1 MDQGRVLEA
10 ERLSRAMATTRASI
24 TGTVE
29 ELRENVNRAV
39 DWREQVKTHPRA
51 ALGAA
56 ATGGVLLGRWL
67 GAKIAVRASRAGA
80 PPGARAGE
88 RAPGTLLKGP
98 WVRAGSRVSDLVNRV
113 IDELGDTVEKAAI
126 PPLIARVQGF
136 LQPSPKA
143 GDASPGPR
151 ADTGGRRE
159 ESGVYPG
166 GPADRQSYPPHA
178 GPPHV

>member
-1 MDQGRVLEA
+1 M
-10 ERLSRAMATTRASI
+10 
-24 TGTVE
+24 
-29 ELRENVNRAV
+29 NRAV

-67 GAKIAVRASRAGA
+67 GAKIAVRASGAGA

-98 WVRAGSRVSDLVNRV
+98 WVRAGSRVSDRVNRV

-126 PPLIARVQGF
+126 PPLIAHVQGF

-143 GDASPGPR
+143 GDASPRGIGRLSRGAGWDRHMCR
-151 ADTGGRRE
+151 A
-159 ESGVYPG
+159 PFI
-166 GPADRQSYPPHA
+166 Q
-178 GPPHV
+178 